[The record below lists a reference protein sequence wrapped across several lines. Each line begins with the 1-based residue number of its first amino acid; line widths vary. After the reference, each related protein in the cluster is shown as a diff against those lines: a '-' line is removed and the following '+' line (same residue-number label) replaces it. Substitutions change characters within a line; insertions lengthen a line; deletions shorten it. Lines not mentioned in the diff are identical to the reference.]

1 MARPDIIYS
10 RSSRRRDGGD
20 AASSIFMSDTFPEQF
35 SEQARAD
42 FQRARFKAFI
52 NRVWGSLSGQGQPT
66 TLLSYDEI
74 KEKLHIG
81 GPIYRGVQTV
91 RVDQI
96 AGSLNR
102 YHEFDRVFLP
112 ASDKLAERWQR
123 VNRAFYQ
130 EISLPPVV
138 LYKVGQVYFVVDGH
152 HRVSVAREQGQIYIE
167 AEVRECATR
176 VNLTP
181 DIRLEDLEI
190 LGTKVK
196 FLERTSLDTLRPD
209 ANIKVTIPDGF
220 DRMLEHIAVHRY
232 FMGLDWKR
240 DISEE
245 EAVTHWYD
253 TVYMPIINVI
263 HDSNIL
269 KDFPGKTEGDLYLWV
284 LDHQHYLQ
292 QEEGASLQP
301 PEEAARNFLG
311 DDVKKHVRKTRSD
324 KGQKRKK

>member
-1 MARPDIIYS
+1 
-10 RSSRRRDGGD
+10 
-20 AASSIFMSDTFPEQF
+20 MSDSI

-42 FQRARFKAFI
+42 FQRARFKAFM
-52 NRVWGSLSGQGQPT
+52 NRVWASISGQPS
-66 TLLSYDEI
+66 TLLSYDNI

-81 GPIYRGVQTV
+81 GPIYRGVKTV

-112 ASDKLAERWQR
+112 ASDKLANRWQS

-138 LYKVGQVYFVVDGH
+138 LYKVGDVYFVVDGH

-176 VNLTP
+176 VNITP
-181 DIRLEDLEI
+181 DIKPEDLEI
-190 LGTKVK
+190 LEDKVH
-196 FLERTSLDTLRPD
+196 FLERTSLDSLIPD
-209 ANIKVTIPDGF
+209 ANIELTIPDGF

-245 EAVTHWYD
+245 EAIRHWYE
-253 TVYMPIINVI
+253 TVYTPVVQVIRDIDII
-263 HDSNIL
+263 
-269 KDFPGKTEGDLYLWV
+269 KEFPGKTEADLYLWV
-284 LDHQHYLQ
+284 LDHQHYLAK
-292 QEEGASLQP
+292 EEGAPLQP
-301 PEEAARNFLG
+301 PEEAARTFVEEG
-311 DDVKKHVRKTRSD
+311 VKKTTRKRTVKKKD
-324 KGQKRKK
+324 KENKETK

>member
-1 MARPDIIYS
+1 
-10 RSSRRRDGGD
+10 
-20 AASSIFMSDTFPEQF
+20 MSNEIN
-35 SEQARAD
+35 EQARAD
-42 FQRARFKAFI
+42 FQRARFKAFM
-52 NRVWGSLSGQGQPT
+52 NRVWATLSGQPS

-81 GPIYRGVQTV
+81 GPIYRGVKTV

-112 ASDKLAERWQR
+112 ASDKLAARWTS

-138 LYKVGQVYFVVDGH
+138 LYKVGEVYFVVDGH

-176 VNLTP
+176 VNITP
-181 DIRLEDLEI
+181 NIRPEDLVI
-190 LGTKVK
+190 LQNKVH
-196 FLERTSLDTLRPD
+196 FLERTSIDTLFPE
-209 ANIKVTIPDGF
+209 ANIKLTIPDGF
-220 DRMLEHIAVHRY
+220 DRMLEHIAVHHY

-245 EAVTHWYD
+245 EAIRHWYE
-253 TVYMPIINVI
+253 TVYMPIV
-263 HDSNIL
+263 NIIRETGIL
-269 KDFPGKTEGDLYLWV
+269 SEFPTKTEGDLYLWV
-284 LDHQHYLQ
+284 LDHQRYLA
-292 QEEGASLQP
+292 EEGQALQP
-301 PEEAARNFLG
+301 PEAAALKFKEAI
-311 DDVKKHVRKTRSD
+311 KKGKTTR
-324 KGQKRKK
+324 GKKSK

>member
-1 MARPDIIYS
+1 
-10 RSSRRRDGGD
+10 
-20 AASSIFMSDTFPEQF
+20 MSDQLF
-35 SEQARAD
+35 EQARND

-52 NRVWGSLSGQGQPT
+52 HRVLGALSGQPT

-74 KEKLHIG
+74 KEKLRIG

-112 ASDKLAERWQR
+112 ASDKLANRWQS

-138 LYKVGQVYFVVDGH
+138 LYKVGEVYFVVDGH
-152 HRVSVAREQGQIYIE
+152 HRVSVAREQGQIFIE

-176 VNLTP
+176 VNITP
-181 DIRLEDLEI
+181 NIKLDDLVI
-190 LGTKVK
+190 LGSKVN
-196 FLERTSLDTLRPD
+196 FLERTSLDSLRPE

-240 DISEE
+240 DISVE
-245 EAVTHWYD
+245 EAVAHWYD
-253 TVYMPIINVI
+253 NVYMPIVSVI
-263 HDSNIL
+263 RETEIL
-269 KDFPGKTEGDLYLWV
+269 KDFPGRTEGDLYLWV
-284 LDHQHYLQ
+284 LDHQRYLES
-292 QEEGASLQP
+292 QEGVPLQP
-301 PEEAARNFLG
+301 PEDAARTFVDVG
-311 DDVKKHVRKTRSD
+311 VKKPARKPRPQ
-324 KGQKRKK
+324 KGTKRKN

>member
-1 MARPDIIYS
+1 MDDEFANQS
-10 RSSRRRDGGD
+10 
-20 AASSIFMSDTFPEQF
+20 
-35 SEQARAD
+35 RAD
-42 FQRARFKAFI
+42 FQRSLFKAFT
-52 NRVWGSLSGQGQPT
+52 NRVWATLSGQPT
-66 TLLSYDEI
+66 MLLSYDEI

-112 ASDKLAERWQR
+112 ASEKLADRWQS

-130 EISLPPVV
+130 DISLPPVV

-152 HRVSVAREQGQIYIE
+152 HRVSVARRQGQIDID

-176 VNLTP
+176 VNITA
-181 DIRLEDLEI
+181 DIKPEDLEI
-190 LGTKVK
+190 LEDKVN
-196 FLERTSLDTLRPD
+196 FLERTSLDTLLPEAD
-209 ANIKVTIPDGF
+209 INITIPDGF

-232 FMGLDWKR
+232 FMGLDLQR

-245 EAVTHWYD
+245 DAIKHWYEH
-253 TVYMPIINVI
+253 VYMPVINVI
-263 HDSNIL
+263 RETNIL
-269 KDFPGKTEGDLYLWV
+269 KEFPDKTEGDLYLWV

-292 QEEGASLQP
+292 SEEGLPLQP
-301 PEEAARNFLG
+301 PQDAARVFFEDG
-311 DDVKKHVRKTRSD
+311 GMKKSSHN
-324 KGQKRKK
+324 KK

>member
-1 MARPDIIYS
+1 M
-10 RSSRRRDGGD
+10 SSE
-20 AASSIFMSDTFPEQF
+20 SFSDQ
-35 SEQARAD
+35 SRAD
-42 FQRARFKAFI
+42 FQRALFKAFL
-52 NRVWGSLSGQGQPT
+52 NRVRDSLSGRRT
-66 TLLSYDEI
+66 TLLSYDDI

-112 ASDKLAERWQR
+112 ASDKLAERWQS

-130 EISLPPVV
+130 EVSLPPVV

-152 HRVSVAREQGQIYIE
+152 HRVSVARKQGQLYIE

-176 VNLTP
+176 VDITP
-181 DIRLEDLEI
+181 DIKPEDLEI
-190 LGTKVK
+190 LEDKVH
-196 FLERTSLDTLRPD
+196 FLERTSLDTLLPD
-209 ANIKVTIPDGF
+209 ANIELTIPDGY

-245 EAVTHWYD
+245 EAIGHWYE
-253 TVYMPIINVI
+253 TVYMPIVNVI
-263 HDSNIL
+263 RETGIL
-269 KDFPGKTEGDLYLWV
+269 KAFPGKTEGDLYLWA
-284 LDHQHYLQ
+284 LDHQHYIA
-292 QEEGASLQP
+292 EEGAPLQP
-301 PEEAARNFLG
+301 PEDAARTF
-311 DDVKKHVRKTRSD
+311 VED
-324 KGQKRKK
+324 KNAPRKKRATKRTEKK

>member
-1 MARPDIIYS
+1 
-10 RSSRRRDGGD
+10 
-20 AASSIFMSDTFPEQF
+20 MSAHI

-42 FQRARFKAFI
+42 FQRARFKAFM
-52 NRVWGSLSGQGQPT
+52 NRVWGTLSGQPS

-81 GPIYRGVQTV
+81 GPIYRGVKTV

-112 ASDKLAERWQR
+112 ASDKLAARWQR
-123 VNRAFYQ
+123 VSSAFYE

-152 HRVSVAREQGQIYIE
+152 HRVSVAREQGQLYIE

-176 VNLTP
+176 VNITP
-181 DIRLEDLEI
+181 NIKPEDLEV
-190 LGTKVK
+190 LGNKVR
-196 FLERTSLDTLRPD
+196 FLERTSLDSLKPD
-209 ANIKVTIPDGF
+209 ANIKLTIPDGF

-232 FMGLDWKR
+232 FMGIDWKR

-245 EAVTHWYD
+245 EAIAHWYEN
-253 TVYMPIINVI
+253 VYMPVI
-263 HDSNIL
+263 HVIRDTDIL
-269 KDFPGKTEGDLYLWV
+269 KEFPTKTEGDLYLWV
-284 LDHQHYLQ
+284 LDHQRYLA
-292 QEEGASLQP
+292 EEGEALQP
-301 PEEAARNFLG
+301 PEDAARTFIG
-311 DDVKKHVRKTRSD
+311 DEAKKPSRKTRSN
-324 KGQKRKK
+324 KVKKKKEK

>member
-1 MARPDIIYS
+1 
-10 RSSRRRDGGD
+10 
-20 AASSIFMSDTFPEQF
+20 MSDPI

-42 FQRARFKAFI
+42 FQRARFKAFT
-52 NRVWGSLSGQGQPT
+52 NRVWATLSGQPT
-66 TLLSYDEI
+66 TLLSYEEI

-81 GPIYRGVQTV
+81 GPIYRGMHTV

-112 ASDKLAERWQR
+112 ASEKLADRWQS

-152 HRVSVAREQGQIYIE
+152 HRVSVARDQGQVYID

-176 VNLTP
+176 VNITA
-181 DIRLEDLEI
+181 DIKLKDLEI
-190 LGTKVK
+190 LENKVH
-196 FLERTSLDTLRPD
+196 FLERTSLDSLIPKAD
-209 ANIKVTIPDGF
+209 IKLTIPDGF

-232 FMGLDWKR
+232 FMGLDLKR

-245 EAVTHWYD
+245 EAIKHWYEN
-253 TVYMPIINVI
+253 VYMPVINVI
-263 HDSNIL
+263 RETDII
-269 KDFPGKTEGDLYLWV
+269 KEFPEKTEGDLYLWV
-284 LDHQHYLQ
+284 LDHQHYLES
-292 QEEGASLQP
+292 EEGVPLQA
-301 PEEAARNFLG
+301 PEDAARGFFG
-311 DDVKKHVRKTRSD
+311 DEGKKAS
-324 KGQKRKK
+324 RKKKKKK